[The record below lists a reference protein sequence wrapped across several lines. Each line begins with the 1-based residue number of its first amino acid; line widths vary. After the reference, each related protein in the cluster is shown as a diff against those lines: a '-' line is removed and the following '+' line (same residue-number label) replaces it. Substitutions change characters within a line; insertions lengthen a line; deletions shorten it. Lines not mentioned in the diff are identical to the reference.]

1 MFHMYSGYHFVGMHL
16 LWWVFWLAFLTIVF
30 GIYKPVP
37 RSRNRK
43 RIAH

>member
-30 GIYKPVP
+30 GIYEPVP